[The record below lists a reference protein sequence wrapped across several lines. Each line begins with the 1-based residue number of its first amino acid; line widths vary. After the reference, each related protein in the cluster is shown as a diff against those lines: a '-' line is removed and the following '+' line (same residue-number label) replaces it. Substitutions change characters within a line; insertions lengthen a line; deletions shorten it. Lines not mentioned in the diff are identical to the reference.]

1 MYKHCY
7 ANAAVLRY
15 ALLMYS
21 SMLILNITD
30 VTLPIPFS
38 DGKKLK
44 RLSMM
49 LRKPRVSTEMWKDW
63 GMLNWNQNAPEFVQG
78 RGKNSTRSALLWAA
92 APMLRGIRTS
102 VNWFL
107 YSQPRAN
114 FIYWCVSAVRYYC
127 SHLSSLVRLISRL
140 QWQGK
145 IWRVYCEQM
154 HCTYQCIYFSCRL
167 HTTSKKECS
176 KVCYLVHSST
186 YCIAFACFPKR

>member
-44 RLSMM
+44 RLSVM

-78 RGKNSTRSALLWAA
+78 RGKNSTRSALL
-92 APMLRGIRTS
+92 
-102 VNWFL
+102 
-107 YSQPRAN
+107 
-114 FIYWCVSAVRYYC
+114 
-127 SHLSSLVRLISRL
+127 
-140 QWQGK
+140 
-145 IWRVYCEQM
+145 
-154 HCTYQCIYFSCRL
+154 
-167 HTTSKKECS
+167 
-176 KVCYLVHSST
+176 
-186 YCIAFACFPKR
+186 